1 MVCPPGLVV
10 MVLCCSCVHQNPAEP
25 AAVWEISAAD
35 ASGLSQ
41 VAAHCQP
48 AWPQPGLAACHQAL
62 HQGSPTAQH
71 LRGQFP
77 TSPHP
82 PLQLFIWVPQQPNVY
97 MVSSQHLPTPPLQL
111 FIWVPQQPNVYM
123 VSSQHIPPPPPSTS
137 SKSLPP
143 PPPPP
148 RHSQSSRLNTC
159 LVPEKSK
166 LVCSFSQPPPPQPAP
181 HPNSLFWRGEEKCFC
196 WSFCCLWEVKRNG
209 WLGINH
215 QITYMLVKFIKH
227 KM

>member
-41 VAAHCQP
+41 VAAHRQP

-97 MVSSQHLPTPPLQL
+97 MVSSQHLPTPPSSSLSGFLNSPMSTWSVPNTSPHLHQALLQSH
-111 FIWVPQQPNVYM
+111 Y
-123 VSSQHIPPPPPSTS
+123 
-137 SKSLPP
+137 P

-181 HPNSLFWRGEEKCFC
+181 HPNSLFWRGGGRK
-196 WSFCCLWEVKRNG
+196 
-209 WLGINH
+209 
-215 QITYMLVKFIKH
+215 MLLLIFLLLVRS
-227 KM
+227 